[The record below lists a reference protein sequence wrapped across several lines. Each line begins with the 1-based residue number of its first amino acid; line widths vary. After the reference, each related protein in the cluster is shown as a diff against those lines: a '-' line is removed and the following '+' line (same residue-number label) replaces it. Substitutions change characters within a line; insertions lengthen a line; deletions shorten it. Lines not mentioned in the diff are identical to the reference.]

1 MTGKAVCRLFF
12 RKGVYGA
19 MFLML
24 LLCLLCLGGCAQ
36 RELCYDH
43 SHVSPVFVEFDWSMA
58 PDAAPATMVVWFF
71 SETSDECYR
80 FEFSNGGIVSR
91 SQFDSHIKV
100 RPDTYRVL
108 CHNGST
114 DNNSEEGDTFYEYR
128 ITTYEAGILSPM
140 NRSSQAPRPVGAE
153 TQPVK
158 ASPSTVYADALDK
171 HVIIKPAS
179 DSETHIRFV
188 PVEVTAVYD
197 VVITGVENLIP
208 GTKFSAVLTGMAEAW
223 NPANYRPAGADV
235 TIPFALNQD
244 GPDCLRGSLLTFG
257 DNAPHDVRHILR
269 VYDSNRY
276 NYYDFD
282 VTDQIHN
289 APDSRHVIIKLHG
302 LKLPVPEQ
310 GGGMSPG
317 VDGWENVENI
327 DITM

>member
-1 MTGKAVCRLFF
+1 MTGKTACRKCF
-12 RKGVYGA
+12 RKIAQGA
-19 MFLML
+19 VFLML
-24 LLCLLCLGGCAQ
+24 ALCLLCSGGCAQ

-71 SETSDECYR
+71 SETSEECYR
-80 FEFSNGGIVSR
+80 FELSNGGTASR

-100 RPDTYRVL
+100 RPGTYRVL

-114 DNNSEEGDTFYEYR
+114 DNNSEAGDTFEEYR
-128 ITTYEAGILSPM
+128 ITTYDAGILSPM
-140 NRSSQAPRPVGAE
+140 NRSDKAPLPVGAE
-153 TQPVK
+153 AQAVK
-158 ASPSTVYADALDK
+158 ASPSTVYADALDR
-171 HVIIKPAS
+171 HIVIEPAA

-188 PVEVTAVYD
+188 PVEVTATYD
-197 VVITGVENLIP
+197 IVITGVENLIP
-208 GTKFSAVLTGMAEAW
+208 GTDVSAVLTGMAEAW

-235 TIPFALNQD
+235 TIPFALDQD
-244 GPDCLRGSLLTFG
+244 GPDTLRGSLLTFG

-269 VYDSNRY
+269 VYASY

-289 APDSRHVIIKLHG
+289 ATDSRHVEIQLHG
-302 LKLPVPEQ
+302 LKLPAPEQ

-317 VDGWENVENI
+317 VEGWENAENI
-327 DITM
+327 VITM